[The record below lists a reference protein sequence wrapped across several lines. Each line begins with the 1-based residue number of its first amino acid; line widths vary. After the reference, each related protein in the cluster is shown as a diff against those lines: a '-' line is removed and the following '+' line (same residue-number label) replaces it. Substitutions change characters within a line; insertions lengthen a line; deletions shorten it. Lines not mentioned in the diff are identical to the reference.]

1 MLTTVLKQESPV
13 EIGRARRGLQK
24 KFVASLLIVGFAP
37 GIVALFA
44 TYLYSTQT
52 LKNAIGDSF
61 RQIASAT
68 ARRIEVMIDDEIDG
82 ARHLGA
88 APLVV
93 RGSVEAANVAYH
105 EGDSRARERL
115 LQDQNRQWEEFRK
128 GRSSTM
134 PEFINLDALAYV
146 QGWANIRRETYENIL
161 VTDERGTLVAS
172 LYPTVEFLHGSAVW
186 WNEAFGQGL
195 GHTYVSDLYEQAPGI
210 YLLDVAVPVLNDE
223 GTRAI
228 GVVKLVLRR
237 DNLMKAIMEIRVG
250 EHGHGMLLNTEGTP
264 LICPVLPPKAH
275 LINDALM
282 QQLMQP
288 KPGWVIAEDDAH
300 GGHNSIVGY
309 APIRFTHRL
318 SRSSLGGTQ
327 WYAFVRQDP
336 SETYAPV
343 YTLLREVGMIGFG
356 MVIVLAS
363 LGFYV
368 GRLIVKPIVL
378 LHEQADAIR
387 RDVSD
392 LASAGRFDR
401 GLRGTTDRRVAIR
414 TGDELE
420 SLASAFNQMAETLE
434 ESFKKIHDQ
443 EGELLRKEKLASVGQ
458 LLAALAHDIKNPL
471 GVVRSSAQLIMDER
485 QPDSVKREVAQYVID
500 EVDRLTSRIN
510 HFLRFAREKPP
521 ELRAVWA
528 KVLLDASLQE
538 WRALGKG
545 EPIRVVI
552 EVSPDLPALWVD
564 PDQVKEALVNLLAN
578 AREAM
583 PNGGTLRLSAQLVQN
598 IGGSAMVEL
607 RVADSGTG
615 MSGEQLKHVYD
626 PFFTT
631 KEYGTGLGL
640 TNAKRLVENN
650 GGQMMIQSTEGQG
663 TEVVLRF
670 LAAVRAGTK
679 KEEACLNQRS

>member
-1 MLTTVLKQESPV
+1 M

-37 GIVALFA
+37 GIVALLA
-44 TYLYSTQT
+44 TYLYSTHT
-52 LKNAIGDSF
+52 LKNTIGDSF
-61 RQIASAT
+61 QQIASAT
-68 ARRIEVMIDDEIDG
+68 ARRIEVMLDDEVDA

-88 APLVV
+88 APQAV
-93 RGSVEAANVAYH
+93 RASVEAANASY
-105 EGDSRARERL
+105 RREPQALERQL
-115 LQDQNRQWEEFRK
+115 KERSHRWDAFRRGQDPAF
-128 GRSSTM
+128 
-134 PEFINLDALAYV
+134 PEFINRETTLYV
-146 QGWANIRRETYENIL
+146 RSWSNIRSETYQNIL
-161 VTDERGTLVAS
+161 VTDENGALVAS
-172 LYPTVEFLHGSAVW
+172 MQPDVEFLHRDKVW
-186 WNEAFGQGL
+186 WSEAFDGGS
-195 GHTYVSDLYEQAPGI
+195 GRTYVSDLYEQKPGL
-210 YLLDVAVPVLNDE
+210 YLLDIAVPVLNQD
-223 GTRAI
+223 GTRAV
-228 GVVKLVLRR
+228 GVVKLILRR
-237 DNLMKAIMEIRVG
+237 DNLTKAIMEIRVG
-250 EHGHGMLLNTEGTP
+250 ERGHGMLLNTEGTP

-282 QQLMQP
+282 KQLMQP
-288 KPGWVIAEDDAH
+288 KAGWVVAEDDAH

-309 APIRFTHRL
+309 APIRFSHLL
-318 SRSSLGGTQ
+318 SKSSLGGTE

-343 YTLLREVGMIGFG
+343 NTLLLVVGLIGFG
-356 MVIVLAS
+356 MVMVLAS

-387 RDVSD
+387 RDVSE
-392 LASAGRFDR
+392 LAAAGRFDR
-401 GLRGTTDRRVAIR
+401 GLRETTNRRVAIR

-420 SLASAFNQMAETLE
+420 SLALAFNQMAETLE

-471 GVVRSSAQLIMDER
+471 GVVRSSAQLVMDEH
-485 QPDSVKREVAQYVID
+485 QPESVKREVAQYVID
-500 EVDRLTSRIN
+500 EVDRLTNRIN
-510 HFLRFAREKPP
+510 HFLRFARQKPP
-521 ELRAVWA
+521 ELRPVSA

-538 WRALGKG
+538 WRASGKG
-545 EPIRVVI
+545 ESIRVVVD
-552 EVSPDLPALWVD
+552 VSRDLPELLVD
-564 PDQVKEALVNLLAN
+564 PDQVKEALVNLLVN

-583 PNGGTLRLSAQLVQN
+583 LDGGTIRLSARLAQN
-598 IGGSAMVEL
+598 IGGPAMIEL
-607 RVADSGTG
+607 LVADTG
-615 MSGEQLKHVYD
+615 MGISEEHLRHIYD

-650 GGQMMIQSTEGQG
+650 GGQMVIHSTEGQG
-663 TEVVLRF
+663 TEVVLKF
-670 LAAVRAGTK
+670 PVVVRAGAQ